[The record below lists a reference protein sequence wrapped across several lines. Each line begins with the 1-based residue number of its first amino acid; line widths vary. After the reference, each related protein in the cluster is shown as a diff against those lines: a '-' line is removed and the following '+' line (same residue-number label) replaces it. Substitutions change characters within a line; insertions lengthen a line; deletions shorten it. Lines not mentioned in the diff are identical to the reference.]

1 MLIVA
6 MPTASD
12 APPDI
17 SVCMPQAALW
27 GPQIGEIV
35 QW

>member
-1 MLIVA
+1 MVATPAASIV
-6 MPTASD
+6 PS
-12 APPDI
+12 DI
-17 SVCMPQAALW
+17 SVYMPQAALW